1 MTFSDICVNILKIDQ
16 INFNKLL
23 FYFFKF
29 LSLLLS
35 KIINQKNKEKLKP
48 VNLKCHYTFT
58 RIPSPAQI
66 CSYCVIVL

>member
-48 VNLKCHYTFT
+48 VNLKCHY
-58 RIPSPAQI
+58 II
-66 CSYCVIVL
+66 ILK

>member
-1 MTFSDICVNILKIDQ
+1 MTLSDICVNILKIDQ

-23 FYFFKF
+23 FYFLKF

-48 VNLKCHYTFT
+48 VNLKCHY
-58 RIPSPAQI
+58 II
-66 CSYCVIVL
+66 ILK